1 MAMQTNGTNFNTSG
15 FNPYTPNFYPT
26 YTYPQF
32 QPMQTYN
39 SPSNHPV
46 NRSIFGRIV
55 TSENDITPN
64 EVPMDGTVSLFPL
77 ADYSKIFAKQW
88 NPDGTIKTTV
98 FVMEVPQEE
107 SSRTPTFEEEVFR
120 RFDSIEKKLNSRG
133 GKYHKSYN
141 NNGNSQTKDVSSDV

>member
-1 MAMQTNGTNFNTSG
+1 MPMQTNGTNFNTSG

>member
-1 MAMQTNGTNFNTSG
+1 MAMQTNGTNYNTPG

-141 NNGNSQTKDVSSDV
+141 NNGNSQTKDVSSNV

>member
-1 MAMQTNGTNFNTSG
+1 MAMPTNGTNFNTSG

-26 YTYPQF
+26 YTYPQI
-32 QPMQTYN
+32 QPMQTYT

-64 EVPMDGTVSLFPL
+64 EVPMDGTVSLFPM

-120 RFDSIEKKLNSRG
+120 RFDSIEKKLNNRG

>member
-1 MAMQTNGTNFNTSG
+1 MAMQTNGTNFNTPG

>member
-1 MAMQTNGTNFNTSG
+1 MAFPNNTPNYSNPG
-15 FNPYTPNFYPT
+15 FNPYTPTFYPT
-26 YTYPQF
+26 YTYPQI
-32 QPMQTYN
+32 QPTQTYT

-141 NNGNSQTKDVSSDV
+141 NNGNSQNKDVDQNA

>member
-1 MAMQTNGTNFNTSG
+1 MAMQTNGTNFNNSG
-15 FNPYTPNFYPT
+15 FNPYTPTFYPT

-32 QPMQTYN
+32 QPTQTYT

-77 ADYSKIFAKQW
+77 VDYSKIFAKQW

-98 FVMEVPQEE
+98 FVMEVPQEG
-107 SSRTPTFEEEVFR
+107 SSQTPTFEEEVFR
-120 RFDSIEKKLNSRG
+120 RLDSIEKKLNGRG
-133 GKYHKSYN
+133 RKYHKSYN
-141 NNGNSQTKDVSSDV
+141 NNGNSQTKDVSSNV

>member
-1 MAMQTNGTNFNTSG
+1 MAFPNNTPNYSTPG
-15 FNPYTPNFYPT
+15 FNPYTPTFYPT
-26 YTYPQF
+26 YTYPQI
-32 QPMQTYN
+32 QPTQTYT

-141 NNGNSQTKDVSSDV
+141 NNGNSQNKDVDQNA